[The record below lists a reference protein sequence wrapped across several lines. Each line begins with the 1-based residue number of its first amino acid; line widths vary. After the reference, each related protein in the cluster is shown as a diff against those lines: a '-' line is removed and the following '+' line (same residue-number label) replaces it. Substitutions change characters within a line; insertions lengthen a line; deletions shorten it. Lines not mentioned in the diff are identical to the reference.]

1 MKNNKRTVN
10 RPNKRLFLSL
20 GAIFLFSFV
29 SVAQMAEDYTPIQ
42 TKSGIPSVFL
52 TDPEEGTKKN
62 VTENKVLTEKQARDY
77 YAQMNF
83 FKSQLFQS
91 GRLYL
96 TNDITVYIDSIKDRL
111 LAPEP
116 KLKAEI
122 KIFLTRYTNANAFCF
137 PDGSIFMN
145 SGLLAVVDNES
156 ELAFIIAHEMA
167 HYAEQHNIK
176 DLKKLFLIREKELNY
191 QNKNSDTYRSLRF
204 SRESE
209 FDADAWALQLMA
221 QAGYD
226 VKMAGS
232 ALLKLKEKP
241 TGTELDYVKIFS
253 TSELKIDTSWITQK
267 ARKNAKRHFESDESS
282 TIATGKLDDIFE
294 THPDLDKR
302 IEAIN
307 LMARNIKK
315 TTAPERWNFN
325 QIREIARFERI
336 ENNYEQQD
344 YLNTV
349 VNSLRQLEKY
359 PDNLYLHFSIAR
371 ALYWVSYYKEINP
384 DDFDLEGDKSQ
395 NTEDFYT
402 LYALF
407 SNISLKDSKK
417 LAFEYS
423 RVRDEKYSGKE
434 NILFYMAVNT
444 ENYLGKVAARNY
456 YRDYQMKF
464 PQGRYVNYVK
474 TKLQ

>member
-1 MKNNKRTVN
+1 MKKMKKNVPKAF
-10 RPNKRLFLSL
+10 KRLAPALAAAFIFSLS
-20 GAIFLFSFV
+20 
-29 SVAQMAEDYTPIQ
+29 SVAQFAEDYVPIQ
-42 TKSGIPSVFL
+42 SKASIPSAFL
-52 TDPEEGTKKN
+52 IDPAEATKIN
-62 VTENKVLTEKQARDY
+62 VAENKVLTEKQAQDY
-77 YAQMNF
+77 FAQMNF

-96 TNDITVYIDSIKDRL
+96 ANDITVYIDSIKDRL

-116 KLKAEI
+116 KLKTEI

-156 ELAFIIAHEMA
+156 ELAFIIAHEIA
-167 HYAEQHNIK
+167 HYAEQHSIK

-221 QAGYD
+221 QADYD

-232 ALLKLKEKP
+232 ALLKLKDKKVE
-241 TGTELDYVKIFS
+241 TELDYLKIFS
-253 TSELKIDTSWITQK
+253 TTDLKIDTSWITEK
-267 ARKNAKRHFESDESS
+267 ARKNARRHFESNENS

-302 IEAIN
+302 VEAVN
-307 LMARNIKK
+307 LMARSIKK
-315 TTAPERWNFN
+315 DAAPEQERFN
-325 QIREIARFERI
+325 RIGEVARFERI

-349 VNSLRQLEKY
+349 INSLRLLEKY
-359 PDNLYLHFSIAR
+359 PDNIYLHFSVAR
-371 ALYWVSYYKEINP
+371 ALYWMSYYKEINP
-384 DDFDLEGDKSQ
+384 DDFDLDGDKSQ

-402 LYALF
+402 LYALLN
-407 SNISLKDSKK
+407 NISLKDSKK
-417 LAFEYS
+417 LAFEYT
-423 RVRDEKYSGKE
+423 RLRDEKYSGKE

-456 YRDYQMKF
+456 YRDYQIKY
-464 PQGRYVNYVK
+464 PQGRYGNFVK